1 MWVDMDPKQTS
12 KWDVSCSDIKKTS
25 FPVRNVFCTGLLT
38 FCRFGVVYKIVSK
51 ERETLLL
58 DTQQEELSN
67 WMIFVRPAEK
77 KAEQNLVAFQYKGDI
92 YFATIKVCMISVVLW
107 YGMSRCMVLSYVH

>member
-1 MWVDMDPKQTS
+1 MQHLYRLV
-12 KWDVSCSDIKKTS
+12 VSCY
-25 FPVRNVFCTGLLT
+25 
-38 FCRFGVVYKIVSK
+38 RFGIVFKIVHK
-51 ERETLLL
+51 EGDTLLL

-92 YFATIKVCMISVVLW
+92 YFATIKVCMVSAVYW
-107 YGMSRCMVLSYVH
+107 NDMKQT